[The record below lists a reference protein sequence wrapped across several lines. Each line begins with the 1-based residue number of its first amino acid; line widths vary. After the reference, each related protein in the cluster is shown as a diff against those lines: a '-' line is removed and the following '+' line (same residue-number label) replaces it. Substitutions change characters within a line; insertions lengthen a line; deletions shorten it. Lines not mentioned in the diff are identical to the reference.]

1 LKATILGDRYEL
13 IEKIDE
19 GGMSIVYKAHCR
31 ILDRIVA
38 VKILKE
44 EYSRDKSFVEKF
56 KSEAQSAARISHPN
70 IVNIFDVGQE
80 NDVHYIV
87 MEYVAGKTLKD
98 LIREEAPLSVD
109 KAVNIA
115 IMICDGVNHAHEKG
129 IIHRDIKP
137 HNILITEHGMVK
149 VADFGIARAMTN
161 ATITYGNNIVGSVHY
176 ISPEQAKG
184 EIINRTADIYSIGCV
199 LYEMLTG
206 KVPFTAESP
215 ITIALKH
222 IHDQPPSPRLI
233 NDEIPPALEGII
245 FKAMEKVPAHRFPT
259 AEHMRNALLNLNGEL
274 VNTYPVKKA
283 GHRSAAFPI
292 EEGEDVMVKK
302 RRKIKPA
309 GVAIIAIAIVGLLS
323 GIFFV
328 MGGNLFGEEI
338 PVPEV
343 EGLTYMQAQELV
355 KKQGLELNVYHQ
367 QYDDEVEKDVIISQ
381 DPRKGMKVKKG
392 RQINVVV
399 SLGSELVPVPNV
411 TGISKQDAIIRL
423 SDKGLNL
430 VPAEE
435 RYDDKYDKGIIISQ
449 DPESGDKVE
458 SGTNV
463 KVAISKGKQPEKVS
477 MPDLKGL
484 TVEKARQKLSDLKLL
499 LGDNIKRQESTQYY
513 ANQISEQDTAPG
525 VLVDEGTTINVTIST
540 GPGPT
545 QRTKT
550 LEFKVPSSQPYY
562 KVEIKVTD
570 ARGERNVYSELHRGG
585 DTVSVGIT
593 YLGAG
598 TADVYFDGEKYKTYS
613 F

>member
-1 LKATILGDRYEL
+1 
-13 IEKIDE
+13 
-19 GGMSIVYKAHCR
+19 
-31 ILDRIVA
+31 
-38 VKILKE
+38 
-44 EYSRDKSFVEKF
+44 
-56 KSEAQSAARISHPN
+56 
-70 IVNIFDVGQE
+70 
-80 NDVHYIV
+80 
-87 MEYVAGKTLKD
+87 
-98 LIREEAPLSVD
+98 
-109 KAVNIA
+109 
-115 IMICDGVNHAHEKG
+115 
-129 IIHRDIKP
+129 
-137 HNILITEHGMVK
+137 
-149 VADFGIARAMTN
+149 
-161 ATITYGNNIVGSVHY
+161 
-176 ISPEQAKG
+176 
-184 EIINRTADIYSIGCV
+184 
-199 LYEMLTG
+199 
-206 KVPFTAESP
+206 
-215 ITIALKH
+215 
-222 IHDQPPSPRLI
+222 
-233 NDEIPPALEGII
+233 
-245 FKAMEKVPAHRFPT
+245 
-259 AEHMRNALLNLNGEL
+259 
-274 VNTYPVKKA
+274 
-283 GHRSAAFPI
+283 
-292 EEGEDVMVKK
+292 
-302 RRKIKPA
+302 
-309 GVAIIAIAIVGLLS
+309 
-323 GIFFV
+323 
-328 MGGNLFGEEI
+328 
-338 PVPEV
+338 
-343 EGLTYMQAQELV
+343 MQAQELV